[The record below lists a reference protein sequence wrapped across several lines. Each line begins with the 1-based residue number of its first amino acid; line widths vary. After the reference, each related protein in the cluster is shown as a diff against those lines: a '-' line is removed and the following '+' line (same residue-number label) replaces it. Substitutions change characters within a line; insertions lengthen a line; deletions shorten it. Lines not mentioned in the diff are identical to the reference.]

1 MVLLSRHFYI
11 NIKENKLGVLYL
23 MKSFLQFLE
32 EKIQF
37 AYGRDQDY
45 TVDPKTIIFFSEDDI
60 KTYVENGKT
69 HGVQSHAIKHL
80 VEFLPETVKQL
91 VGQARQIIKQ
101 YAEKGS
107 LKFCGLYLRGRS
119 FKDTNPL
126 NVVTQAKD
134 GAILNTLDMIND
146 KYVNKKQLQSVESS
160 LFSKVIKS
168 FEKNYEKEIQKRIS
182 KAVDL
187 DKASEQEIYDAIDS
201 TSVVKFSGMQ
211 NNAKYIWYLDLKDNA
226 VIMESS
232 DMIRTMYKYNKPGI
246 GKQTVL
252 NFLSKMKNTKIAS
265 KTVSKVFRNL

>member
-1 MVLLSRHFYI
+1 
-11 NIKENKLGVLYL
+11 
-23 MKSFLQFLE
+23 MKSFIEYLE

-45 TVDPKTIIFFSEDDI
+45 TVDSKTFIFFSEDDI

-80 VEFLPETVKQL
+80 VEFLPSEVKQL
-91 VGQARQIIKQ
+91 VGQARQIIKTFI
-101 YAEKGS
+101 EKRS
-107 LKFCGLYLRGRS
+107 VKFCGLYLRGRS

-126 NVVTQAKD
+126 NVITQAKD

-146 KYVNKKQLQSVESS
+146 KYVNKRQLLAVESS
-160 LFSKVIKS
+160 LYSKIIKS
-168 FEKNYEKEIQKRIS
+168 FEKQYTKEIEKRVN
-182 KAVDL
+182 KAIDL
-187 DKASEQEIYDAIDS
+187 DKVSEQEIYDAIDA
-201 TSVVKFSGMQ
+201 TSVIKFSGTQ
-211 NNAKYIWYLDLKDNA
+211 GSFKYVWYLDLKDNT

>member
-1 MVLLSRHFYI
+1 
-11 NIKENKLGVLYL
+11 
-23 MKSFLQFLE
+23 MKSFIEYLE

-80 VEFLPETVKQL
+80 VEFLPNEVKQL
-91 VGQARQIIKQ
+91 VGQARQIIKTFI
-101 YAEKGS
+101 EKGS
-107 LKFCGLYLRGRS
+107 VKFCGLYLRDRS

-146 KYVNKKQLQSVESS
+146 KQVNKRQLLSVESS
-160 LFSKVIKS
+160 LYSKVIKS
-168 FEKNYEKEIQKRIS
+168 FEKQYEKEIQKRIS
-182 KAVDL
+182 KAIDL
-187 DKASEQEIYDAIDS
+187 DKATEQGIYDAIDG
-201 TSVVKFSGMQ
+201 TNVIKFTGTQ
-211 NNAKYIWYLDLKDNA
+211 NNGKYTWYLDLKDNA
-226 VIMESS
+226 VVMESG

-246 GKQTVL
+246 GRQTIL
-252 NFLSKMKNTKIAS
+252 NFLSKMKNTKIDS
-265 KTVSKVFRNL
+265 KTVSKVFRNLK

>member
-1 MVLLSRHFYI
+1 
-11 NIKENKLGVLYL
+11 
-23 MKSFLQFLE
+23 MKSFIEYLE

-45 TVDPKTIIFFSEDDI
+45 TVDPKSIIFFSEEDI

-80 VEFLPETVKQL
+80 VEFLPEEVKQL
-91 VGQARQIIKQ
+91 VGQARQIIKSFV
-101 YAEKGS
+101 ERGS
-107 LKFCGLYLRGRS
+107 IKFCGLYLRGRT

-126 NVVTQAKD
+126 NVITQAKD

-146 KYVNKKQLQSVESS
+146 KYVNKRQLLAVESS
-160 LFSKVIKS
+160 LYSKVIKS
-168 FEKNYEKEIQKRIS
+168 FEKQYIKEIEKRIN

-187 DKASEQEIYDAIDS
+187 DKASEQEIYNAVDA
-201 TSVVKFSGMQ
+201 TSVIKFSGTQ
-211 NNAKYIWYLDLKDNA
+211 GNFKYVWYLDLKDNT

-246 GKQTVL
+246 GKQTIL